1 LRAQADYSKTGRV
14 AKLMVDLMTQASPVT
29 RTVTFRAHA
38 GHGPAL
44 ATRLLDSAALAG
56 EAPEVVEGHPLGGVL
71 ASGSPFPDDGKM
83 VSDGPAS

>member
-1 LRAQADYSKTGRV
+1 
-14 AKLMVDLMTQASPVT
+14 MVDLMTQASPVT
-29 RTVTFRAHA
+29 RTVTFRARA

-44 ATRLLDSAALAG
+44 AARLLDA
-56 EAPEVVEGHPLGGVL
+56 LGGVL